1 MRCTVRWVVP
11 SSCARSVQR
20 ETRTHASSP
29 ADTCCAN
36 PASQDGRYAYSVIDD
51 VTNKTL
57 KAKPHIV
64 HSHNVSNITQPHPLL
79 FIYIISMP
87 IWVSCVELFFGQ
99 TVNVCSEPAHYTS
112 IGEPAQ
118 QHIEQYCGPSCP
130 NMWVR
135 TSCVSRS
142 LHPPH
147 ATLTLRR
154 LTHRV
159 STPHLVT
166 HSHTQSHFRGQED
179 TIEQI

>member
-1 MRCTVRWVVP
+1 MQVNKQLTNTNTQHLHRPVIVLHNVCNSVLCLSAAIVTLTDVMWTQTSPVCVNQHREAGSKSQRMSMRCTVRWVVP

-64 HSHNVSNITQPHPLL
+64 HSHNVSDITQPHPLL

-112 IGEPAQ
+112 IGEPA
-118 QHIEQYCGPSCP
+118 
-130 NMWVR
+130 
-135 TSCVSRS
+135 
-142 LHPPH
+142 
-147 ATLTLRR
+147 
-154 LTHRV
+154 
-159 STPHLVT
+159 
-166 HSHTQSHFRGQED
+166 
-179 TIEQI
+179 